1 MKITLPENTEE
12 ITLGKFQRYMR
23 LVDRANELDEYTF
36 LCEKVE
42 IFTGIDK
49 VKVKEVMQKDL
60 EFINNQIDKALS
72 EQGQYKD
79 TFFIKDVEF
88 GRIPNFDKM
97 KSKEYFDLS
106 ANGVDIQ
113 NLHRV
118 MAVLYRPIINKQ
130 FNNYEIAD
138 YKGTDEYANIM
149 KQTPLSYVNGVLG
162 FFLTLQQQLNNH
174 IQKYIQEEQA
184 KAMLQQVTL
193 KSGAGMQQ
201 LTN

>member
-1 MKITLPENTEE
+1 
-12 ITLGKFQRYMR
+12 
-23 LVDRANELDEYTF
+23 
-36 LCEKVE
+36 
-42 IFTGIDK
+42 
-49 VKVKEVMQKDL
+49 
-60 EFINNQIDKALS
+60 
-72 EQGQYKD
+72 
-79 TFFIKDVEF
+79 
-88 GRIPNFDKM
+88 
-97 KSKEYFDLS
+97 
-106 ANGVDIQ
+106 
-113 NLHRV
+113 

-193 KSGAGMQQ
+193 KSGVGTQQ